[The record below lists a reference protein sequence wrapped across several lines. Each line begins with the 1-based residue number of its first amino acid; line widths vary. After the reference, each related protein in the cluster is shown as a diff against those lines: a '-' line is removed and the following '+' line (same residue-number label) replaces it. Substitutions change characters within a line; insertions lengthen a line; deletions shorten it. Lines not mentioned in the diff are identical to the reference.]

1 MKACDI
7 SRSRKSRTDT
17 RPAPE
22 SSPSRMGQIEPWFQA
37 TLSLHCICKDLHRYW
52 CPLWGQRKHP
62 LCTSSFRFSWGEF
75 GNLHVE
81 WGLCSDCLVLLLT
94 ASPSAPP
101 AASALS
107 VWLAFSEILC
117 YTLLLPFAVVF
128 CFFTSYQKPGHLG
141 FPSSLPWLL
150 IHLANLNASLNVGPS
165 VSAVHRHFQWAFP
178 WALVWTS
185 HLLYNTLF
193 LDAI

>member
-107 VWLAFSEILC
+107 VCLAGFFWD
-117 YTLLLPFAVVF
+117 TLLHLAAPLRCCFLFLYFLPEAW
-128 CFFTSYQKPGHLG
+128 SPGLPI
-141 FPSSLPWLL
+141 FPSLASHSL
-150 IHLANLNASLNVGPS
+150 S
-165 VSAVHRHFQWAFP
+165 
-178 WALVWTS
+178 
-185 HLLYNTLF
+185 
-193 LDAI
+193 